1 MPVEKMLDEAGSR
14 GLEPRFEW
22 DFMRQGLAQR
32 CLILAGFGLALG
44 LLIALGYG
52 LRDPSENLTVMW
64 PATGLL
70 FMALWTSPRRNW
82 IWILAIQILVQGT
95 VYFAFADTANWRW
108 DPVFALA
115 NSLDAL
121 VGAIIAR
128 RLVPSITTPH
138 VGPILKFLAAITLG
152 CATGALV
159 GAYASIHT
167 SAGTHFARQWQLWWT
182 GSWLGSLFIFPMMLS
197 WAVKLRHPQLVA
209 RLPRP
214 ADFALTAG
222 ALLGMTYWTFSSVP
236 GVLTSIF
243 QSPLLVLALAVVIAF
258 RMPPRWATTFT
269 ALSVLM
275 AVYYTSRHLGPYS
288 AQPTAFAR
296 IASVQ
301 LSTSA
306 LIIVNFILVIGV
318 YDTRRALLLLR
329 RSDERY
335 RNFVE
340 KTSEAVWQI
349 VLKVPMP
356 PGLALQA
363 QVDWIKEHAY
373 VDECNEA
380 YRKMNEAIG
389 SSDAQAREW
398 RADSPWSAVYL
409 QNLENAAKQAYAVD
423 GLQFSVPTAA
433 GRRIYLAGF
442 TGVMVDAALAGI
454 WGVARDITQLVELNE
469 SLKLKQ
475 ARLQVYARQLSGAEE
490 RARRSTAVDLHD
502 GIGQQLAGLALTLD
516 ASAVYAPPDV
526 RLVLNQA
533 TRTLRDIHAMTQRV
547 IADLSPPGLYE
558 LGLEA
563 ALKWLS
569 VYMRSHDGLQIDL
582 QVGVDDSAFDLDLRI
597 LAFKLIRELL
607 RNVVKHSGVTA
618 AKVRVSMTAAEL
630 FIDVSDQGVGFEWQ
644 LSLFEARDGGF
655 GLWSIAER
663 VREAAG
669 ELNVDTAPGL
679 GCSVSITLPL
689 KRERADRRFG
699 FGGPRAGEL
708 DARAGSKAQ
717 AG

>member
-1 MPVEKMLDEAGSR
+1 MAG
-14 GLEPRFEW
+14 LEW
-22 DFMRQGLAQR
+22 DFMRQGFAQR

-44 LLIALGYG
+44 LLIVLGYG

-70 FMALWTSPRRNW
+70 FMALWTAPPRNW
-82 IWILAIQILVQGT
+82 IWILAVQILVQGS
-95 VYFAFADTANWRW
+95 VYFAFADSANWRW
-108 DPVFALA
+108 DPVFAVA
-115 NSLDAL
+115 NSLDGL
-121 VGAIIAR
+121 VGAVIAK

-138 VGPILKFLAAITLG
+138 MGPILKFLAAITVG

-159 GAYASIHT
+159 GAYASVHT
-167 SAGTHFARQWQLWWT
+167 AAGTHFARQWQLWWT
-182 GSWLGSLFIFPMMLS
+182 GSWLGSLFIFPMLLS

-209 RLPRP
+209 PVPRP

-222 ALLGMTYWTFSSVP
+222 ALLGMTYWTFSSAP

-258 RMPPRWATTFT
+258 RMPPRWATTLT

-288 AQPTAFAR
+288 VQPAAFAR

-306 LIIVNFILVIGV
+306 LIIVNLILVIGV
-318 YDTRRALLLLR
+318 YDTRRALTLLR
-329 RSDERY
+329 RSEERY

-340 KTSEAVWQI
+340 KTSEAVWQ
-349 VLKVPMP
+349 VELKVPMP
-356 PGLALQA
+356 PGLPLQA

-380 YRKMNEAIG
+380 YRKMNEAVG
-389 SSDAQAREW
+389 SAGAPAREW

-409 QNLENAAKQAYAVD
+409 QNLETAAKQGYTVD
-423 GLQFSVPTAA
+423 GLQFTVAAA
-433 GRRIYLAGF
+433 GRKIYLAGF
-442 TGVMVDAALAGI
+442 TGVIVDQALAGI

-475 ARLQVYARQLSGAEE
+475 ARLQLYASQLSGAEE

-516 ASAVYAPPDV
+516 ASAVHAPPDV

-569 VYMRSHDGLQIDL
+569 VYTRSRDGLQVDL
-582 QVGVDDSAFDLDLRI
+582 QVSADDSAFDLDLRI

-618 AKVRVSMTAAEL
+618 AKVRVSMTADEL

-689 KRERADRRFG
+689 KRDKAARRSG
-699 FGGPRAGEL
+699 FGGPRTGEL
-708 DARAGSKAQ
+708 ARVDSQ
-717 AG
+717 AKTG